1 MLSHFLMN
9 GLLPK
14 SSSWSALIH
23 LSLSKSLVELV
34 VASGN
39 DLPG

>member
-14 SSSWSALIH
+14 SSSWSAMIYV
-23 LSLSKSLVELV
+23 SLGP
-34 VASGN
+34 SGGPQS
-39 DLPG
+39 PGT